1 MGVYIYELLIMY
13 VLNIEIIIK
22 LKSYR
27 TNYTRELVIT
37 TLKDWLPSSLCNTR
51 RMEGKINK
59 IKTASALNFKM
70 TARRHH
76 EAHNK

>member
-51 RMEGKINK
+51 RMEGKVKQNQDSICTK
-59 IKTASALNFKM
+59 FQDDGSAPS
-70 TARRHH
+70 
-76 EAHNK
+76 